1 MTTLVRTTENS
12 LNHLFHWLGLDNP
25 GGFTDFGRFVP
36 VETYTKD
43 GRYVVRA
50 DLPGVDP
57 DKDIDVTVEGDL
69 LTIYG
74 ERREEERDNGHS
86 EVRYGSYLRQVRLPE
101 GAVAD
106 DITASYDAGVLE
118 VAIPVAQESTEPIKI
133 LVQRPAAPAA

>member
-1 MTTLVRTTENS
+1 MTTLARSPEST

-25 GGFTDFGRFVP
+25 GGFTEFGRFVP

-57 DKDIDVTVEGDL
+57 EKDIDVTVQGDL

-74 ERREEERDNGHS
+74 ERREDEHDNGHS
-86 EVRYGSYLRQVRLPE
+86 EVRYGSFVRRVRLPE
-101 GAVAD
+101 GATAA

-118 VAIPVAQESTEPIKI
+118 VTIPVTQGSAHPIKVP
-133 LVQRPAAPAA
+133 VQRPAAPVA